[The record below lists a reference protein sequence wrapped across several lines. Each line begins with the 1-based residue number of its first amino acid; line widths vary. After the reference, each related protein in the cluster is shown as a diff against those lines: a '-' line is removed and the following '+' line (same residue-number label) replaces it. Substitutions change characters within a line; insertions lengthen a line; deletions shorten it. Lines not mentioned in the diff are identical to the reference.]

1 MAEYIMSSSKA
12 ELSGIFYR
20 RKKSDP
26 GATKTDGISH
36 AKLLVLDC
44 WLVNSVFQKY
54 DFGLLLSSHFRSGR
68 FGILS

>member
-1 MAEYIMSSSKA
+1 VAYSP
-12 ELSGIFYR
+12 GR

-26 GATKTDGISH
+26 GATKKTDGTFH

-54 DFGLLLSSHFRSGR
+54 DFGLLLSSYFRSDVWHLELKSKGV
-68 FGILS
+68 IEIDQW